1 MKYQL
6 RYSSSARHALKKL
19 PREVALKFVAAFQ
32 DIAEEDDDPRR
43 RVKRLRGSGDPPFF
57 SFRIGQY
64 RAIMSILDDVMVIHV
79 IEVGQRGSV
88 YRNV

>member
-6 RYSSSARHALKKL
+6 RYSSSARNALNHL

-32 DIAEEDDDPRR
+32 NLAEEDDPRR
-43 RVKRLRGSGDPPFF
+43 TVKRLRGPGNPPFF
-57 SFRIGQY
+57 SLRIGQY